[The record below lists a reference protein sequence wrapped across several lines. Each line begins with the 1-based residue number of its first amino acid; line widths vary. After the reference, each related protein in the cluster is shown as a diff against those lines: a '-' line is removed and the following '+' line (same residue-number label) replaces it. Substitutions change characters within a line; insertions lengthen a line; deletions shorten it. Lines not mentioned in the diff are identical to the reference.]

1 MKVKRVTIVN
11 PLYLVILNILK
22 KEKFKGI
29 CANIFCQDAF
39 TFKWSFIKKKL
50 IPHIK
55 ECRKRKEKRGS
66 YPWIFHYC
74 DVCGRK
80 FEWDLFIH
88 VRMNGDEIQY
98 HYKLKTQKHLGNW
111 KNRK

>member
-1 MKVKRVTIVN
+1 VKVKRITIVN
-11 PLYLVILNILK
+11 PLYLGILQKLK

-29 CANIFCQDAF
+29 CANMFCRDDF

-74 DVCGRK
+74 EVCGRK

-88 VRMNGDEIQY
+88 VRVKGDEMQY
-98 HYKLKTQKHLGNW
+98 SYKLKTQKHLGEW
-111 KNRK
+111 KHRK